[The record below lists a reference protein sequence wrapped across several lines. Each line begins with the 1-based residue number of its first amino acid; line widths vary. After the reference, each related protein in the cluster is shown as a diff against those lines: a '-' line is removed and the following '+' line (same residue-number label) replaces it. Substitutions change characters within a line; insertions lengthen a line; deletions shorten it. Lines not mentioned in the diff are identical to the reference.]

1 MKKRIIPSFLILFFL
16 VSIFSSGCV
25 TSKITSNKSP
35 DFNEKI
41 SKVYLLIKGSK
52 GAKEFSYSFKTA
64 FLHALSARG
73 ITSDYYVM
81 DELALESDKDI
92 NEKILKFNPQV
103 VMVMTQTESES
114 YSQNNFGGS
123 HNISSGV
130 FDIKM
135 MTSESDKPVWRASL
149 EAYGGYGIDMAVK
162 KSVKRLIDKLTIDK
176 LI

>member
-1 MKKRIIPSFLILFFL
+1 MKKRIISNFFNLIFLISLF
-16 VSIFSSGCV
+16 STGCV
-25 TSKITSNKSP
+25 TSKIASNKAP

-41 SKVYLLIKGSK
+41 SKVYLVIKSSK

-92 NEKILKFNPQV
+92 NEKISKFNPQV
-103 VMVMTQTESES
+103 LMVMTQTEAEGYNS
-114 YSQNNFGGS
+114 NNFGGS
-123 HNISSGV
+123 SNISGGV
-130 FDIKM
+130 FDIKIM
-135 MTSESDKPVWRASL
+135 LPESDKPVWRASL
-149 EAYGGYGIDMAVK
+149 EAYGDNGIDVAVK
-162 KSVKRLIDKLTIDK
+162 KSVKKLIDQLTIDK